1 MRKTGP
7 LAESHANREF
17 FIFFLYEHF
26 RSIIRWTLYRNRPV
40 EIEEEMNAGHTQMA
54 REISGCE
61 DRHTAH
67 SWMSKQMQY
76 WRFIRTSS
84 TRNMRSLM
92 PNAKNRLDD
101 VQRAQDST
109 LLSPFNAQSACQ
121 CQHKV

>member
-1 MRKTGP
+1 
-7 LAESHANREF
+7 
-17 FIFFLYEHF
+17 
-26 RSIIRWTLYRNRPV
+26 
-40 EIEEEMNAGHTQMA
+40 MNAGHTQMA
-54 REISGCE
+54 REKSGCE

-67 SWMSKQMQY
+67 SWMSKQMRY

-92 PNAKNRLDD
+92 PNAKNRLED

-109 LLSPFNAQSACQ
+109 LLSPFNAQSAWQ

>member
-1 MRKTGP
+1 MEEDRTYSNTKRVITKMD
-7 LAESHANREF
+7 
-17 FIFFLYEHF
+17 YQ
-26 RSIIRWTLYRNRPV
+26 YRNRPV

-54 REISGCE
+54 REKSGCE
-61 DRHTAH
+61 NRHTAH
-67 SWMSKQMQY
+67 SWMSKQMRY
-76 WRFIRTSS
+76 WRFIQTSS
-84 TRNMRSLM
+84 TRNTRSLM